1 MAIDTT
7 KMAQSDPNSSSKPEK
22 KNSPNDLVT
31 LNEAFRS
38 NMIRLMLPTPA
49 LEEVYKKKKIE
60 VDRSNAIDSCVIRI
74 MKSKK
79 RLEMSQLH
87 MEVCQSLQMFQ
98 PQPSFVKQRIEKLI

>member
-1 MAIDTT
+1 MVIDTT
-7 KMAQSDPNSSSKPEK
+7 KVVSAPTSDNNLKSEK

-31 LNEAFRS
+31 LNMAFRS
-38 NMIRLMLPTPA
+38 NMVRLVLPTPA

-98 PQPSFVKQRIEKLI
+98 P